1 MRAAGFALVLLSA
14 TALAQLREDPN
25 RFVPT
30 AVFPNLKWAKLDRTA
45 ASFGIANGLARERG
59 AQARILWIDGTANM
73 ERVDTEEK
81 VSALMEKV
89 ARTGFNTIVYDVKPI
104 VGRTMYPSKLTGQM
118 TSWRGQT
125 MPEGYD
131 PVAHIVR
138 YAKANSLGI
147 YLSMNAFSE
156 GHSFARRA
164 ENDPSQGLG
173 DPGYGYRHPDQ
184 QSVLMVSSPALAG
197 PGWGDP
203 LPVQATV
210 DPSGLEAA
218 RDMPSEA
225 QIGIYTRIP
234 NAVKET
240 CACLVLNAEGR
251 VVQTVVGL
259 PTSLPQGSL
268 LVVGLGES
276 GAELLR
282 SLPGDRVRAV
292 ARTKLVPAAEAQD
305 QIPLM
310 MNPHHPQVQSR
321 ALEFVREAMGRYA
334 VNGFVYDDRL
344 RFANISA
351 DFSPQARSAF
361 QAWVGKPVRWPEDVY
376 TPTYSLRLTTGV
388 RPGRY
393 YDAWLAFRAKTMADW
408 VRRVGRTVR
417 ETRKGAQFA
426 VYAGSN
432 FGDYANFGTN
442 YGSSQTNAGYPF
454 LTGPYREQG
463 FASELDFL
471 MTGCYY
477 RYGTI
482 FEAMESGM
490 KPGFTVEAAGLVSNR
505 VVRDQTWTY
514 ASIMLSLMWD
524 NPDNL
529 DTVLQAAC
537 ATTQGVMVFDLSH
550 QIDRFWPTLERAFS
564 KPAVVPHLVPGLTA
578 TLRNRRARADS
589 AGAKDPPFPIF
600 EGMAGAGF

>member
-1 MRAAGFALVLLSA
+1 M
-14 TALAQLREDPN
+14 REDPN

-45 ASFGIANGLARERG
+45 ANFGIANGLARERG

-73 ERVDTEEK
+73 ERVDTEERIR
-81 VSALMEKV
+81 ALMAKI
-89 ARTGFNTIVYDVKPI
+89 AKTGFNTIVYDVKPI
-104 VGRTMYPSKLTGQM
+104 VGRTMYPSKLTEQM
-118 TSWRGQT
+118 ISWRGQT

-131 PVAHIVR
+131 PVGHVVR
-138 YAKANSLGI
+138 YARENRLAV

-156 GHSFARRA
+156 GHSFAKRA

-173 DPGYGYRHPDQ
+173 DPGYGYHHPDQ
-184 QSVLMVSSPALAG
+184 QSVVMVSSPALAG
-197 PGWGDP
+197 PGWESP
-203 LPVQATV
+203 LPLQASL

-218 RDMPSEA
+218 RDKVGEP
-225 QIGIYTRIP
+225 QFGIYTRIP
-234 NAVKET
+234 NSVKDP
-240 CACLVLNAEGR
+240 CSCLVISAEG
-251 VVQTVVGL
+251 TVIESTVGL
-259 PTSLPQGSL
+259 PGALPENSL
-268 LVVGLGES
+268 LVVGLGET
-276 GAELLR
+276 GERLLR
-282 SLPGDRVRAV
+282 SLPGDRVRAT
-292 ARTKLVPAAEAQD
+292 AQTRLVPAAEAQD

-310 MNPHHPQVQSR
+310 MNPYHPQVQSR

-334 VNGFVYDDRL
+334 VDGFVYDDRL

-351 DFSPQARSAF
+351 DFSPQARIAF
-361 QAWVGKPVRWPEDVY
+361 EKWVGSPVRWPQDVY
-376 TPTYSLRLTTGV
+376 SPTYSLRLTTGT

-408 VRRVGRTVR
+408 VRRVGTVVR

-432 FGDYANFGTN
+432 YGDYANFGAN
-442 YGSSQTNAGYPF
+442 YGSAQNNAGYPF

-463 FASELDFL
+463 FASDLDFL

-477 RYGTI
+477 RYGTV
-482 FEAMESGM
+482 FEAMEIGL

-529 DTVLQAAC
+529 ETVLQAAC

-564 KPAVVPHLVPGLTA
+564 KPAAVPHLVPGLTA
-578 TLRNRRARADS
+578 TLRSRRAKADS
-589 AGAKDPPFPIF
+589 TGAKDPPFPIF